1 MTLHPELPS
10 NIEAEMSVLGSVLLN
25 RDAIT
30 PIAPWLTADLFY
42 LEAHAWIYEAMLA
55 CYSRREPCD
64 VRTVSAELKRRDRL
78 EKVGGIPALSR
89 LTDSTPTSYHVEYYA
104 REVERVGILRQ
115 IVTAGGRI
123 ASIGYESDQEADA
136 ATGRAL
142 AELDRV
148 LTRRSKA
155 SLIPF
160 AAVADTLYGQMERG
174 GVAGAPTGFRDLD
187 EITGGLQK
195 TDLIILAARPSV
207 GKSSL
212 MLNLATNIAGA
223 GMGTVPIFSLEMSKE
238 QLMQRA
244 AASKSGIDLL
254 RVRQMRM
261 REDEGR
267 LYLEALASLHDLTA
281 FVDDTPAVS
290 VSYVR
295 NQALRH
301 RAEHGPIAA
310 LFVDYLQLMREPGFK
325 GGDNRVQEVSAISAG
340 LKALAKELDVPVIAL
355 SQLSRAVEGRT
366 SKVPMLSDLRESGS
380 VEQDADI
387 VMFIYRE
394 ELYDPETDKK
404 GVAELHIAKHRSGP
418 VGIVPLRFD
427 PSTTTFSDLSYR
439 SPEGY

>member
-1 MTLHPELPS
+1 MTHPELPH
-10 NIEAEMSVLGSVLLN
+10 NLEAEQAALGACLLN

-42 LEAHAWIYEAMLA
+42 RESHAWIYEAMLA
-55 CYSRREPCD
+55 CYNRHEPPD
-64 VRTVSAELKRRDRL
+64 IRTVSAELKRRNRL
-78 EKVGGIPALSR
+78 EQIGGVGALSR
-89 LTDSTPTSYHVEYYA
+89 LVDSTPTSYHVEFYA
-104 REVERVGILRQ
+104 REVERLGILRQ
-115 IVTAGGRI
+115 IITAGGRI
-123 ASIGYESDQEADA
+123 ASIGYEADQEADE
-136 ATGRAL
+136 ATSRAL

-160 AAVADTLYGQMERG
+160 AAVADTLYGQMSAG
-174 GVAGAPTGFRDLD
+174 GVVGVPTGFRDLD

-223 GMGTVPIFSLEMSKE
+223 GTGTVPIFSLEMSKE

-244 AASKSGIDLL
+244 ACSKSGVDLL
-254 RVRQMRM
+254 RTRQMRM
-261 REDEGR
+261 REDEAR
-267 LYLEALASLHDLTA
+267 LYLEALASLHDLSA

-290 VSYVR
+290 VSYIR

-325 GGDNRVQEVSAISAG
+325 SRDNRVQEVSAISSG

-355 SQLSRAVEGRT
+355 SQLSRAVEGRQ

-380 VEQDADI
+380 VEQDADV

-394 ELYDPETDKK
+394 ELYDQETDKK
-404 GVAELHIAKHRSGP
+404 GVAELHIAKHRNGP
-418 VGIVPLRFD
+418 VGIVPLRFE
-427 PSTTTFSDLSYR
+427 PWTTTFSDLTYR